1 MKKSI
6 VLLSVVAAITGG
18 TRSVASE
25 IAADYVEGEKS
36 AELVTPEIQAAAS
49 AMLGADAAQQLLHA
63 MRLQMTKYDNDMR
76 TQSGR
81 RVWHGKLLR
90 SEIHPDELCAVE
102 VYTNEVDG
110 AIWRYRL
117 PFKSAARRTL
127 PPPVMTNGIPA
138 KLAAARIRR
147 AAELNAAS
155 NVTVNID
162 ANLPQ

>member
-1 MKKSI
+1 MKKPLI
-6 VLLSVVAAITGG
+6 LIALAATAAFADEIT
-18 TRSVASE
+18 
-25 IAADYVEGEKS
+25 ADYVEGEKS

-49 AMLGADAAQQLLHA
+49 AMLGADAARQLLHA
-63 MRLQMTKYDNDMR
+63 MRLQMSKYDADMR

-81 RVWHGKLLR
+81 RAWHGKLLR
-90 SEIHPDELCAVE
+90 SEIYPDELCAVE
-102 VYTNEVDG
+102 VYTNDVDG

-162 ANLPQ
+162 ANLQK

>member
-1 MKKSI
+1 MKNPLI
-6 VLLSVVAAITGG
+6 LLAIVAAITGG

-49 AMLGADAAQQLLHA
+49 AMLGAPAARQLLHA
-63 MRLQMTKYDNDMR
+63 MRLQMSKYDNDMR
-76 TQSGR
+76 SKSGR
-81 RVWHGKLLR
+81 SAWHGKLLR
-90 SEIHPDELCAVE
+90 SE

-117 PFKSAARRTL
+117 PFKPAARRTL

-147 AAELNAAS
+147 AAELNATS
-155 NVTVNID
+155 NVTVNVD